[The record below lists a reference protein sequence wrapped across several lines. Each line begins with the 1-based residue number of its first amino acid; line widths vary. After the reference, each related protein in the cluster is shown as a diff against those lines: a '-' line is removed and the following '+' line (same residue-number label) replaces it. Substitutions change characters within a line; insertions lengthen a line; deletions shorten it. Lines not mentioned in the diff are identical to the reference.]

1 MDIED
6 FSKLT
11 FLSETHGPT
20 TIEQMIKL
28 IQGFMDER
36 PNDIYKLV
44 IGTDSHEKNSNNGTN
59 GKKEKKAKR
68 EISLVTAVVI
78 HRKGFGGRY
87 FWHKQNPKEVHSLR
101 EKIKEETSAS
111 LMFALSFV
119 PELRKSLNGHS
130 PLLEIHLDV
139 GNNGETRK
147 MINEV
152 VGMITGNGFEAK
164 TKPDSYAASKVADKH
179 T

>member
-1 MDIED
+1 MDTDE
-6 FSKLT
+6 FSKLIFT
-11 FLSETHGPT
+11 SETHGRT
-20 TIEQMIKL
+20 SIDQMIKY

-36 PNDIYKLV
+36 PEDIYKLV
-44 IGTDSHEKNSNNGTN
+44 IGTDSHEKNSTN
-59 GKKEKKAKR
+59 GKKNSETKR

-101 EKIKEETSAS
+101 EKIREETSAS

-139 GNNGETRK
+139 GNNGETRE

>member
-1 MDIED
+1 MDTEE

-11 FLSETHGPT
+11 FISETHGPT
-20 TIEQMIKL
+20 SINEMIKY

-36 PNDIYKLV
+36 PDDIYKLV
-44 IGTDSHEKNSNNGTN
+44 IGTDSHEKNSAN
-59 GKKEKKAKR
+59 GKKSNETKR

-78 HRKGFGGRY
+78 HRKGYGGRY
-87 FWHKQNPKEVHSLR
+87 FWHKQKPKEVHSLR
-101 EKIKEETSAS
+101 EKIRDETSAS

-139 GNNGETRK
+139 GNNGETRE

-152 VGMITGNGFEAK
+152 VGMITGSGFEAK